1 MRSRQGKRFI
11 QIKGQGFAKG
21 FTLVELVTVILIL
34 GILVV
39 GVSSFIIFGTRIFVD
54 STAVDRVLGSS
65 RFVMERLSRELR
77 NAVPSSLRLQSSSQ
91 LQCLEFLPI
100 SASGS
105 YLSLPLAPDVQA
117 DTATVFAP
125 ATAISAGEQLLVYPL
140 TNAEIYG
147 SGSNKRHAIDK
158 VVLNGS
164 LLTLQFAAAV
174 NFAEASPAK
183 RFYVAGQPVSYCF
196 SSVDG
201 SIRRYSNYGYHAS
214 QPLPDTMG
222 TGSLMAEGLSNVI
235 ATNPAVQLLPATLV
249 NNAIV
254 QLRPE
259 FSVVGEHFQYQHQV
273 QVINVP

>member
-100 SASGS
+100 TASGS

-125 ATAISAGEQLLVYPL
+125 ATAISASEQLLVYPL

-196 SSVDG
+196 SPVNG

-222 TGSLMAEGLSNVI
+222 TGALMAEGLSNDI

>member
-125 ATAISAGEQLLVYPL
+125 APAISAGEQLLVYPL
-140 TNAEIYG
+140 TNAAIYG

-164 LLTLQFAAAV
+164 QLTLQFAAAV

-196 SSVDG
+196 SPVNG

-222 TGSLMAEGLSNVI
+222 TGALMAEGLSNDI

>member
-1 MRSRQGKRFI
+1 MRCRQGKGLI
-11 QIKGQGFAKG
+11 QTKGLGSTKG

-54 STAVDRVLGSS
+54 STAIDRVLGSS
-65 RFVMERLSRELR
+65 RFVMERLNRELR

-91 LQCLEFLPI
+91 QQCLEFLSI

-105 YLSLPLAPDVQA
+105 YLSLPLAPDVQT

-125 ATAISAGEQLLVYPL
+125 ATAVSAGEQLLVYPL
-140 TNAEIYG
+140 THAEIYG

-158 VVLNGS
+158 VTANGS

-196 SSVDG
+196 SQADG
-201 SIRRYSNYGYHAS
+201 SIRRYSHYGYHAG

-222 TGSLMAEGLSNVI
+222 TGALMAEGLSNDI
-235 ATNPAVQLLPATLV
+235 ATNPAVRLLPATLV

-254 QLRPE
+254 QLQPQ
-259 FSVVGEHFQYQHQV
+259 FAVVGEKFQYQHQV

>member
-125 ATAISAGEQLLVYPL
+125 ATAISASEQLLVYPL

-196 SSVDG
+196 SPVNG

-222 TGSLMAEGLSNVI
+222 TGALMAEGLSNDI

>member
-100 SASGS
+100 TASGS

-125 ATAISAGEQLLVYPL
+125 ATAISASEQLLVYPL

-196 SSVDG
+196 SPVNG

-222 TGSLMAEGLSNVI
+222 TGALMAEGLSNDI
-235 ATNPAVQLLPATLV
+235 ATNRRCSCCLPLWSTT
-249 NNAIV
+249 
-254 QLRPE
+254 P
-259 FSVVGEHFQYQHQV
+259 
-273 QVINVP
+273 

>member
-1 MRSRQGKRFI
+1 MRLGQGKGLI
-11 QIKGQGFAKG
+11 QTKGLGSTKG

-54 STAVDRVLGSS
+54 STAIDRVLGSS

-105 YLSLPLAPDVQA
+105 YLSLPLAPDVQT

-125 ATAISAGEQLLVYPL
+125 ATAVSAGEQLLVYPL
-140 TNAEIYG
+140 THADIYG

-158 VVLNGS
+158 VTANGS

-196 SSVDG
+196 SQADG
-201 SIRRYSNYGYHAS
+201 SIRRYSHYGYHAG

-222 TGSLMAEGLSNVI
+222 TGALMAEGLSNDM
-235 ATNPAVQLLPATLV
+235 ATNPAVRLLPATLV

-254 QLRPE
+254 QLQPQ
-259 FSVVGEHFQYQHQV
+259 FAVVGEKFQYQHQV